1 MDVLDEEIIALVSD
15 GKEKVRLTIYT
26 AHEGL
31 IQVYRGGGVDDV
43 VSTEKSLQDLA
54 TARSRQREKKGAL
67 DQSEGL
73 ITSTDVRVDSTE
85 RMWYV
90 KMWYEER
97 RRSLS

>member
-1 MDVLDEEIIALVSD
+1 MDVLDEEVVALD
-15 GKEKVRLTIYT
+15 GDGEKEVRLTICT

-73 ITSTDVRVDSTE
+73 ITSTDVRG
-85 RMWYV
+85 M
-90 KMWYEER
+90 
-97 RRSLS
+97 

>member
-1 MDVLDEEIIALVSD
+1 MDVLDEEVVALVGD
-15 GKEKVRLTIYT
+15 GEEKVRLTICT

>member
-1 MDVLDEEIIALVSD
+1 VDVLDEEVVALD
-15 GKEKVRLTIYT
+15 GDGEKEVRLTICT